1 MKAISCLF
9 GLLFLMACTVS
20 RPGWQ
25 STTSSANILDSLLK
39 AHTHFFGFLLEAPD
53 SFRVQIIYTQIN
65 RDKNNKPHL
74 THYFYHV
81 NNEQYFY
88 PASTVK
94 LPIALLSLEKLHAIK
109 MDKTTAFKIDVDTAI
124 TPSLQYYPDTATIEN
139 CIKKIFL
146 VSDNDAYN
154 RLYEFL
160 GQTYIRKQ
168 LQKKGYSDASIRHRL
183 EVYLTPQ
190 QNRYTH
196 AVQFVNIHRAPIYTQ
211 KAQMAATDLFSYQ
224 PIYLG
229 KGYMQNDSL
238 ITQPFDFSFKNK
250 ISLSSLHS
258 ILQSVIFPSSV
269 PEKQRFHLTQS
280 DYKFLY
286 YYMSA
291 SPLESKYPAYD
302 ANNYWDAYGKFLLF
316 GADKKQHFSQIR
328 IFNKIGDAYGF
339 LTDVAYV
346 VDFAN
351 KVEFLLSATIY
362 CNSDGIFNDEKYD
375 YDSVGMPFMQ
385 HLGEVI
391 YKYELQRNKTYL
403 PDLSDYKIFYEK

>member
-1 MKAISCLF
+1 MKAISLMCL
-9 GLLFLMACTVS
+9 LLITACTAPRTVLQPTTVS
-20 RPGWQ
+20 
-25 STTSSANILDSLLK
+25 SNVLDSLLN
-39 AHTHFFGFLLEAPD
+39 AHTNFFGFLLKAPD

-65 RDKNNKPHL
+65 RDKNNNPHF

-94 LPIALLSLEKLHAIK
+94 LPIALLSLEKLHAINI
-109 MDKTTAFKIDVDTAI
+109 DKTIPFKINVDT
-124 TPSLQYYPDTATIEN
+124 TVMPSLQYSPDTATVED

-160 GQTYIRKQ
+160 GQTYIHKQ
-168 LQKKGYSDASIRHRL
+168 LQKKGYMNAAIRHRL

-196 AVQFVNIHRAPIYTQ
+196 AVQFMNKNGTVIYNQ
-211 KAQMAATDLFSYQ
+211 KAQMAAELFPYQ
-224 PIYLG
+224 PVFLG
-229 KGYMQNDSL
+229 NGYMQNDSL
-238 ITQPFDFSFKNK
+238 IAKPFDFSFKNK
-250 ISLSSLHS
+250 ISLTSLHAM
-258 ILQSVIFPSSV
+258 LQSIIFPTGV
-269 PEKQRFHLTQS
+269 PRKQRFHLTQN
-280 DYKFLY
+280 DYRFLY

-291 SPLESKYPAYD
+291 SPLESTHPAYN
-302 ANNYWDAYGKFLLF
+302 ANDYWDAYGKFLLF

-346 VDFAN
+346 VDFTN

-362 CNSDGIFNDEKYD
+362 CNKDGIFNDEQYD

-385 HLGEVI
+385 HLGEII
-391 YKYELQRNKTYL
+391 YNYELKRNKTYL
-403 PDLSDYKIFYEK
+403 PDLTAYKIDYEK